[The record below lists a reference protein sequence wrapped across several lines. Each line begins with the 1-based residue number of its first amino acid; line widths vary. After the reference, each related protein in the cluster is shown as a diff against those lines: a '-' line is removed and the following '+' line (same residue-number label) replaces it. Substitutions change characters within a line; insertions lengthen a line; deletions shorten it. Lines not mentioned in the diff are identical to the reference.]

1 MTGQFPEVTVR
12 QDGDVRVA
20 ILSQVLIEKFF
31 LVLAVDLT
39 DFGQESTI
47 ADERRAEHAVVLRVH
62 VLRVGRFGV
71 AQ

>member
-12 QDGDVRVA
+12 QDGDVQVA
-20 ILSQVLIEKFF
+20 VFSQILVEKFF
-31 LVLAVDLT
+31 LVLSVDLT
-39 DFGQESTI
+39 DFGQERTI
-47 ADERRAEHAVVLRVH
+47 TDERRAEHAVVLRVH